1 MFQWGLS
8 AGALKL
14 GFKVGVLRAG
24 VVAALIGILMMPAS
38 AGATRG
44 ITRAVTDNIWF
55 AGESQPYSPQY
66 WVPKTTAS
74 GAKVVLIEMDW
85 RRIEP
90 NAPTAGSATN
100 PGSPEFKF
108 VGYMDPVVQMLSS
121 AGLQVDLLI
130 TDAPKWAET
139 QGGPARFMADGAWK
153 PNATALGQFAQAVAA
168 RYSGHFE
175 GLPRVP
181 YLQAWAEANFDV
193 HLAPQWVRSRNRWVP
208 YAPAMYRTM
217 LNAFYSGVKAGD
229 PSASVI
235 TTGFGPFG
243 DSPGGCSNGE
253 VGPGCRMPPAA
264 FARNL
269 LCLSNSLNPLPCAT
283 PAHFDDMAADP
294 YEIGSPTTHAV
305 GADNVSAPDLSRISK
320 PMKKAVATGRA
331 LPRANKGLW
340 VTEFSYD
347 SKPINPYGLSPAKQA
362 KWLAESY
369 YVFWEQGVSTAVWYL
384 LRDEAPTFNANSYYS
399 GIYLYNGRPKPSL
412 RAMQFPFVVMQWGKR
427 VNAWG
432 IAPAGGTVLIQ
443 KKKGRSWR
451 TLFRLHAPAG
461 GVFVRRVSNNLY
473 GKFRAK
479 VGRNISLIWS
489 R

>member
-1 MFQWGLS
+1 MFQRGLRTGAVRAAVFAAFVGCLVFPAT
-8 AGALKL
+8 AGAS
-14 GFKVGVLRAG
+14 R
-24 VVAALIGILMMPAS
+24 S
-38 AGATRG
+38 

-66 WVPKTTAS
+66 WVTKTTAS
-74 GAKVVLIEMDW
+74 GARIVLIELDW
-85 RRIEP
+85 ESVAH
-90 NAPTAGSATN
+90 NAPTAGSPTSPGN
-100 PGSPEFKF
+100 PGYDFA
-108 VGYMDPVVQMLSS
+108 GYMDPVVQMLSR

-130 TDAPKWAET
+130 TDAPSWAEAP
-139 QGGPARFMADGAWK
+139 GGPARFMARGAWK
-153 PNATALGQFAQAVAA
+153 PNAHALGQFAQAVAA
-168 RYSGHFE
+168 RYSGHFD

-193 HLAPQWVRSRNRWVP
+193 HLAPQWVQSGGRWVP
-208 YAPAMYRTM
+208 YAPGMYRTM
-217 LNAFYSGVKAGD
+217 LNEFYNGVKAGD

-243 DSPGGCSNGE
+243 DSPGGCRNGE

-269 LCLSNSLNPLPCAT
+269 LCLSGSLKPLPCPA
-283 PAHFDDMAADP
+283 PAHFDVMAADP
-294 YEIGSPTTHAV
+294 YEVGSPTTHAI
-305 GADNVSAPDLSRISK
+305 GTDNISAPDLGRISQ
-320 PMKKAVATGRA
+320 PMMKAVATGRA
-331 LPRANKGLW
+331 LPHAKKRLW

-347 SKPINPYGLSPAKQA
+347 SKPANPYGLSPATQA
-362 KWLAESY
+362 KWLEESY
-369 YVFWEQGVSTAVWYL
+369 FVFWEQNVNTAVWYL
-384 LRDEAPTFNANSYYS
+384 LRDEAPSYKASPSSYFS

-412 RAMQFPFVVMQWGKR
+412 RAMQFPFVVMPWGKR

-432 IAPAGGTVLIQ
+432 IAPTGGTVLVQ
-443 KKKGRSWR
+443 KKTGRSWR
-451 TLFRLHAPAG
+451 TLYRQHAAPG
-461 GVFVRRVSNNLY
+461 GVFVRRVSKKLH